1 MASLLNKAVGTTYK
15 DLLTVLGDTSGQG
28 LEPTAKRVF
37 DGEGTGSPLYL
48 GTNSLTVAGSTTING
63 GTTINGATNIV
74 GATNITGNTAIT
86 GNLSIDGNLS
96 YTGTISGAG
105 LTGSNITGQTIT
117 GDIISTDSYRFNNS
131 GSQVIAFTY
140 NNTKSAIIVEQNL
153 RTKGSMTFT
162 ATGHDD
168 LIISASSGTFEKG
181 DGSKGKVSLGDT
193 KVSLKKGD
201 TELFSVEEDGTLRM
215 QSVSSEPSSPSSGDM
230 VNIDGEIYIST

>member
-1 MASLLNKAVGTTYK
+1 MASLLGKSIPSTYK
-15 DLLTVLGDTSGQG
+15 DLLTVHGSTSNQG
-28 LEPTAKRVF
+28 LETGLKQVF
-37 DGEGTGSPLYL
+37 DGEGIGSPLYL
-48 GTNSLTVAGSTTING
+48 GTSTLDIQGN
-63 GTTINGATNIV
+63 TT
-74 GATNITGNTAIT
+74 ITGNLAIT
-86 GNLSIDGNLS
+86 GNLS
-96 YTGTISGAG
+96 YSG
-105 LTGSNITGQTIT
+105 TIT
-117 GDIISTDSYRFNNS
+117 GAGFSGGTLSGTIVESDSYRFANG
-131 GSQVIAFTY
+131 GSQVIALTY

-201 TELFSVEEDGTLRM
+201 TELLSVEEDGTLRM

>member
-63 GTTINGATNIV
+63 ATNIV
-74 GATNITGNTAIT
+74 GATSITGNTTVT
-86 GNLSIDGNLS
+86 GNLSVDGNLS

-131 GSQVIAFTY
+131 GSQVIALTY

-168 LIISASSGTFEKG
+168 LIISAASGTLEKG

-201 TELFSVEEDGTLRM
+201 TELLSVEEDGTLRM